1 MSGDA
6 RWLGILAAG
15 LAVGMPATA
24 FALLRDQ
31 QILFNDGWWASADA
45 RDAARVIRAAA
56 SLSLGLAYMAA
67 FALLFLHGL
76 PRKLLMVFV
85 PAGRMALSNYLAQSL
100 IGVALYYTA
109 RGPASV
115 PARELSPVLLLGLAL
130 FATQSAGSAWWL
142 RRFHYGPCEWLWRS
156 ASCAAGKRCVAGR
169 PPSTRR
175 SGAWRTHHDEIH
187 RHRLPRGLDGPGRR
201 LRRWHRHRHRQPSS
215 SRAGRQRH
223 AIFGAAGR
231 GYEVVGL
238 VRAESDAGLTAQSS
252 MEYAIE
258 ELKKQAASLG
268 ANGVLLTGSGV
279 RAVGM
284 NTTYNRQSHTA
295 SSSVEEV
302 QHLEGQAI
310 VVR

>member
-1 MSGDA
+1 MMKSTA
-6 RWLGILAAG
+6 IACLAAWTVLG
-15 LAVGMPATA
+15 AGCADGTAIATG
-24 FALLRDQ
+24 
-31 QILFNDGWWASADA
+31 N
-45 RDAARVIRAAA
+45 
-56 SLSLGLAYMAA
+56 
-67 FALLFLHGL
+67 
-76 PRKLLMVFV
+76 
-85 PAGRMALSNYLAQSL
+85 
-100 IGVALYYTA
+100 
-109 RGPASV
+109 
-115 PARELSPVLLLGLAL
+115 
-130 FATQSAGSAWWL
+130 
-142 RRFHYGPCEWLWRS
+142 
-156 ASCAAGKRCVAGR
+156 
-169 PPSTRR
+169 
-175 SGAWRTHHDEIH
+175 
-187 RHRLPRGLDGPGRR
+187 RHP
-201 LRRWHRHRHRQPSS
+201 
-215 SRAGRQRH
+215 RAGRQRH